1 MYKGGQAAVSLR
13 VEVLRGGGVYT
24 VLHPVSPPEVQMN
37 AQSELKMSLRGDFFP
52 PEKEVHWL
60 TDRIRPVLSVDGEEY
75 PVGVYIGTTPR
86 RRLAGGRAVITLEA
100 YSVLYMA
107 KRVTMDPGYIIRA
120 GENYIGAVQD
130 LLQMAG
136 IGIYISDPTDKR
148 VPTDRADWPPD
159 TSVLDVA
166 NELLAEINYRDVW
179 VDLNGIVHL
188 TAGTQ
193 GEAEAVTMSVRAAS
207 HGVTISGNTVTVLC
221 DKVTASGDAV
231 TALVSGVSVSG
242 NTVTVTVAGSEPGE
256 PEEPDVPVIG
266 VPDHVY
272 TEGQYSIVSDDVEVD
287 TDYFD
292 KANVFR
298 AVWTSPDLPEPM
310 VAEVE
315 NDDPESPFSTVTLGV
330 RIVETEEVSGVA
342 DYAELQARA
351 AQMRYR
357 ALQTVETVSFVTAL
371 NPTHNTWDTVGLSVG
386 GESGIYTEVAWRM
399 TLDASG
405 QMQHRAERT
414 IFI

>member
-1 MYKGGQAAVSLR
+1 MYKDGQAAVSLR

-24 VLHPVSPPEVQMN
+24 VLHPVSTPEVQMN

-60 TDRIRPVLSVDGEEY
+60 TDRIRPVLSVDGVEY

-130 LLQMAG
+130 LLQLAG

-148 VPTDRADWPPD
+148 IPTDRADWPAD

-179 VDLNGIVHL
+179 VDLDGIVHL
-188 TAGTQ
+188 TAWTQ
-193 GEAEAVTMSVRAAS
+193 GDEGAVMRAARAS
-207 HGVTISGNTVTVLC
+207 APGVSVSGNTVQVIC
-221 DKVTASGDAV
+221 DKVTVSGGVV

-242 NTVTVTVAGSEPGE
+242 NTVVVTVQTGE
-256 PEEPDVPVIG
+256 PEEPEPETG

-272 TEGQYSIVSDDVEVD
+272 VEGQYSVISDDVEVD

-298 AVWTSPDLPEPM
+298 AVWSSPDMPGAM

-330 RIVETEEVSGVA
+330 RIVETEEVSDVA

-357 ALQTVETVSFVTAL
+357 ALQTVETVNFVTAL